1 MKKGVVITGI
11 IVVIAIGIG
20 VSLAMSYNNESL
32 NEEVILS
39 EEATIDEQTTIDTGE
54 PGEEGGKN
62 YTVTLE
68 ETISIKEP

>member
-1 MKKGVVITGI
+1 MKKGVITGI

-20 VSLAMSYNNESL
+20 VSLAMSYTGESP

-39 EEATIDEQTTIDTGE
+39 EEATIGEEATIDTDE
-54 PGEEGGKN
+54 PGEGDGKN

-68 ETISIKEP
+68 ESISIKTP

>member
-1 MKKGVVITGI
+1 MKKGIVTGI
-11 IVVIAIGIG
+11 IVVIAVGIG
-20 VSLAMSYNNESL
+20 VSLAMSYTGESL

-39 EEATIDEQTTIDTGE
+39 EKANIDEEATIDTDE

-68 ETISIKEP
+68 ESISIETP

>member
-1 MKKGVVITGI
+1 MKKGVIVTGI

-20 VSLAMSYNNESL
+20 VSLAMSYNNESR

-62 YTVTLE
+62 YTVELKE
-68 ETISIKEP
+68 SISLKTP

>member
-1 MKKGVVITGI
+1 MKKGVVTGI

-20 VSLAMSYNNESL
+20 VSLAMSYTGESP

-39 EEATIDEQTTIDTGE
+39 EEATITEEATIDTDELGE
-54 PGEEGGKN
+54 GGGKN

-68 ETISIKEP
+68 ESISIKTP

>member
-1 MKKGVVITGI
+1 MKKGVVTGI

-39 EEATIDEQTTIDTGE
+39 EEATIDVENTIDTGE
-54 PGEEGGKN
+54 PGEEDGKN

-68 ETISIKEP
+68 ESISIETP

>member
-1 MKKGVVITGI
+1 MKKGVITGI

-20 VSLAMSYNNESL
+20 VSLAMSYTGESP

-39 EEATIDEQTTIDTGE
+39 EEAPIGEEATIDTNE

-62 YTVTLE
+62 YSVTLE

>member
-1 MKKGVVITGI
+1 MKKGIVTGI
-11 IVVIAIGIG
+11 IVVIAVGIG
-20 VSLAMSYNNESL
+20 VSLAMSYTGESP

-39 EEATIDEQTTIDTGE
+39 EEATIDEVTTIDTNE

-68 ETISIKEP
+68 ESLAVKEP

>member
-1 MKKGVVITGI
+1 MKKGIVTGI
-11 IVVIAIGIG
+11 IVVIAVGIG
-20 VSLAMSYNNESL
+20 VSLAMSYTGESP

-39 EEATIDEQTTIDTGE
+39 EEATIDEVTTIDTNE

-68 ETISIKEP
+68 ESISIETP